1 MKLTHLLATVLP
13 LGVVL
18 SASQSPLSVKTLTGI
33 FTGLQSADYPA
44 VREFRNIPY
53 AQPPVNSL
61 RFLPPQPLRPSVK
74 HHYSTRFPPSCPQF
88 LSNSPSFW
96 NLLASPLLVNNGNQN
111 QSSGLSVQTASE
123 DCLSLAIWTPYN
135 VSADANLPVAFFM
148 TGGGFS
154 TGGVDSMYI
163 LACLQQCLEKCRP
176 KLLNMAK
183 PKTYTYENTQLQNNV
198 LYLNADYREVTGQ
211 RPQSWVNRTQA
222 HIVVTI
228 NYRVN
233 IFGFPNAA
241 ALDSP
246 NLGILDQRLALE
258 WVYANIASFGGDPDS
273 IMLWGQSAGSQSAD
287 YHNFAFW
294 DNPIAKSSFSQSGT
308 ATKPLSS
315 ADFTHSNFTFVAQSL
330 GCDFPDE
337 PFAELE
343 CMQQVPMTE
352 IENFVGNYKGSPS
365 IKFGPIADEVVIFSN
380 YSARAAEG
388 KISPNPAIFSD
399 TANNDATLKPWPINN
414 ATDGPYQPVITAGTL
429 SGWVCQT
436 ANTSMYRAAANRTTY
451 RYQFAGNF
459 SNPYS
464 WLGAYH
470 SSDLWMLFG
479 TYDLY
484 GAAVNGSG
492 PTDLEIATSEAM
504 QDYVLAFMKDPVN
517 GPLEMGWLPYT
528 YGSNVLRFGA
538 GGVPVQNVSG
548 YEIDGPCFGNGTY
561 DPFP

>member
-1 MKLTHLLATVLP
+1 MKFSFLLALVLP
-13 LGVVL
+13 LTIVSG
-18 SASQSPLSVKTLTGI
+18 ATQSPFTVKTLTGV
-33 FTGLQSADYPA
+33 FTGLQNPEYPA

-88 LSNSPSFW
+88 SSSSASFW
-96 NLLASPLLVNNGNQN
+96 NLFASPLLVNNGNQN

-135 VSADANLPVAFFM
+135 VSADAKLPVAFFM

-154 TGGVDSMYI
+154 TGGIDI
-163 LACLQQCLEKCRP
+163 
-176 KLLNMAK
+176 
-183 PKTYTYENTQLQNNV
+183 
-198 LYLNADYREVTGQ
+198 TGQ
-211 RPQSWVNRTQA
+211 RPQSWVNRTQG
-222 HIVVTI
+222 HIVVTT

-241 ALDSP
+241 ASDSP
-246 NLGILDQRLALE
+246 NLGILDQRIALE

-294 DNPIAKSSFSQSGT
+294 DNPIARSSFSQSGT
-308 ATKPLSS
+308 ASKQLSS
-315 ADFTHSNFTFVAQSL
+315 ADFTHSNFTFVAKSL
-330 GCDFPDE
+330 GCDFPEE

-380 YSARAAEG
+380 YSARAANG

-414 ATDGPYQPVITAGTL
+414 TTDGPYQPVITAGTL

-436 ANTSMYRAAANRTTY
+436 ANTSIYRAAANRTTY
-451 RYQFAGNF
+451 RYQYAGNF

-470 SSDLWMLFG
+470 SSDLWMVFG

-484 GAAVNGSG
+484 GTKNASAPAEAEV
-492 PTDLEIATSEAM
+492 ATSKAM
-504 QDYVLAFMKDPVN
+504 QDYILAFMKDPIN
-517 GPLEMGWLPYT
+517 GPSAVGWLPYT

-538 GGVPVQNVSG
+538 GGVLVQNVSG
-548 YEIDGPCFGNGTY
+548 YEIDGPCFDNGTY